1 MKRLVIIADGTFV
14 VEAIRLALRQTAGF
28 QVLGFAPVDRDAT
41 AAVRLAAPDV
51 VLVDE
56 DDAGDAA
63 LARLADAAAAAPR
76 AKLLLLTLDLS
87 VARQQAAFAAGA
99 DALVSKAVHP
109 VALGT
114 LIRET
119 ADEHVVH
126 RGGSDA
132 AMAAAGR
139 LGDAAGLTPRELEVL
154 RLAAHGLTNGTIGAR
169 LWVTPQTV
177 KFHLSNCYRK
187 LGVANRTEATR
198 YAHEHRLLP
207 EPAARVAS

>member
-1 MKRLVIIADGTFV
+1 MRSVVIVAEGTFV
-14 VEAIRLALRQTAGF
+14 VESIRLALRQTAGF
-28 QVLGFAPVDRDAT
+28 RVLGYVPVGTDCS
-41 AAVRLAAPDV
+41 AALRGAAPDV
-51 VLVDE
+51 VLVD
-56 DDAGDAA
+56 DLHRADAA
-63 LARLADAAAAAPR
+63 LLRLAEAALAAPR

-87 VARQQAAFAAGA
+87 VARQRAAFAAGA
-99 DALVSKAVHP
+99 DALVSKAAHP

-126 RGGSDA
+126 RGGLDA
-132 AMAAAGR
+132 ALDAAARMGS
-139 LGDAAGLTPRELEVL
+139 DAGLTPRELEVL
-154 RLAAHGLTNGTIGAR
+154 SLAALGLTNGSIGRR

-207 EPAARVAS
+207 AAAARAAS